1 MQVAVLLIMIALLQ
15 YIYFT
20 MVTGLSRSK
29 YHVNAPATT
38 GNETWEC
45 LYRVQQNTLEQII
58 IYIPAV
64 LAFSHYVSATWVLL
78 PGIGYLVG
86 RQIFAIVYVKN
97 PPKRGLGMILTF
109 LSSLSMVIGT
119 IIAIVLNF

>member
-20 MVTGLSRSK
+20 MITGISRSK
-29 YHVNAPATT
+29 YNVDAPATT

-64 LAFSHYVSATWVLL
+64 LAFAHYVSSTWVLI
-78 PGIGYLVG
+78 PGIAYLVG
-86 RQIFAIVYVKN
+86 RQIYAFLYVKN
-97 PPKRGLGMILTF
+97 PPKRGLGMLLTL
-109 LSSLSMVIGT
+109 LSNLAMVVGT

>member
-1 MQVAVLLIMIALLQ
+1 MQVAVLLIMLALLQ

-20 MVTGLSRSK
+20 MITGLSRSK
-29 YHVNAPATT
+29 YNVSAPATT

-45 LYRVQQNTLEQII
+45 LYRVQQNTLEQLI

-64 LAFSHYVSATWVLL
+64 LAFAHYVSATWVLL

-86 RQIFAIVYVKN
+86 RQLFAFLYVKN
-97 PPKRGLGMILTF
+97 PPKRGLGMMLTL
-109 LSSLSMVIGT
+109 LSNLAMVIGT
-119 IIAIVLNF
+119 IIAIAISF